1 MLIQIYVLKIVLKMV
16 LHRDVLKY
24 EIIYLKIL
32 KICNINWSTSPAH
45 PLRIARVGDPKH
57 IYNYLFKNICK
68 IFSLSSLFN
77 FFWKI
82 SPKFLDGNLGSYS
95 KIYFGPWASMLMCA
109 RNVKTHFFILSG
121 SPLFKAVFFTVQSK
135 RCRFPNFY
143 EYLSILTLFK

>member
-32 KICNINWSTSPAH
+32 KIRNINWSTSPAH

-95 KIYFGPWASMLMCA
+95 KIYFGP
-109 RNVKTHFFILSG
+109 
-121 SPLFKAVFFTVQSK
+121 
-135 RCRFPNFY
+135 
-143 EYLSILTLFK
+143 